1 MTAAVTHLPR
11 PTSAPRWMMIAL
23 LASLA
28 LNLVIV
34 GAMAT
39 SLWRHRH
46 QLETAGAA
54 HLAPNLLGYA
64 STLPQD
70 RRKELWAR
78 TEEERRIVRP
88 LRRELREAREEVLKT
103 LVAEPF
109 DSRQFQSAQARLLVL
124 DQKARE
130 AVYNLYGQIAVNLRS
145 EERHGYLRWRQ
156 SRRPVQNLLDE
167 PDKQA
172 NDRPQQKQ

>member
-1 MTAAVTHLPR
+1 MTVAVTR
-11 PTSAPRWMMIAL
+11 ITRQAGPRWMVIAL
-23 LASLA
+23 LISVA

-46 QLETAGAA
+46 QLEAAGAT

-78 TEEERRIVRP
+78 TEEERRLVRP

-109 DSRQFQSAQARLLVL
+109 DLQQFQSAQARLLVL
-124 DQKARE
+124 DQRARD
-130 AVYNLYGQIAVNLRS
+130 AVYKLYGQIAANLTGQ
-145 EERHGYLRWRQ
+145 ERHGYLSWRQ
-156 SRRPVQNLLDE
+156 NRRPIQNLLDE

-172 NDRPQQKQ
+172 NERPKQ